1 MLEHSSATGLNRPGA
16 GANIAFMKNILIAAI
31 ALALGAQAVAQ
42 QPKATNPAAAL
53 QGTWVVA
60 SINGQ
65 APPEGMAEMTLTF
78 SGEKYSSSTGA
89 TVDERGTFAVD
100 GSKKPMTVDLVI
112 VEGTDAGKT
121 QLGIFE
127 VTGDTLR
134 LNLDTPGAGQRPAEF
149 TIKDT
154 GVMVVAKKKA

>member
-1 MLEHSSATGLNRPGA
+1 
-16 GANIAFMKNILIAAI
+16 MKNIVIAMI
-31 ALALGAQAVAQ
+31 ALALSAHAVAQ
-42 QPKATNPAAAL
+42 EPKVTNPAAAL
-53 QGTWVVA
+53 QGTWVVG

-78 SGEKYSSSTGA
+78 AGEKYHSSTGT
-89 TVDERGTFAVD
+89 TVDERGTFTVD
-100 GSKKPMTVDLVI
+100 GSKKPMTLDLVI

-134 LNLDTPGAGQRPAEF
+134 LNLDTPGAGQRPADF
-149 TIKDT
+149 TSKET
-154 GVMVVAKKKA
+154 GVMVVAKKKP